1 MNKTELRQI
10 IREEVSRVLNESI
23 NKPKDTTQND
33 LSGIKRV
40 ILTYRDGTNKI
51 YSVELYDE
59 AGERVEKFRG
69 LDAVSDFEK
78 AYNVKMNDLRGLGIK
93 VEIDDF
99 DVS

>member
-23 NKPKDTTQND
+23 DEPKDTTQD
-33 LSGIKRV
+33 KLDGIERV
-40 ILTYRDGTNKI
+40 TITYRDGTNKV
-51 YSVELYDE
+51 YSVGLYDK

-69 LDAVSDFEK
+69 LDAVSDFEE
-78 AYNVKMNDLRGLGIK
+78 AYNVKMKDLGGLGIK

>member
-23 NKPKDTTQND
+23 DEPKDTTQNK

-40 ILTYRDGTNKI
+40 TLTYRDGTNKM
-51 YSVELYDE
+51 YSVGLYDE
-59 AGERVEKFRG
+59 AGELVKKFRG
-69 LDAVSDFEK
+69 LDAVSDFEET
-78 AYNVKMNDLRGLGIK
+78 YNVKTNDLGGLNIK
-93 VEIDDF
+93 LDIDDF